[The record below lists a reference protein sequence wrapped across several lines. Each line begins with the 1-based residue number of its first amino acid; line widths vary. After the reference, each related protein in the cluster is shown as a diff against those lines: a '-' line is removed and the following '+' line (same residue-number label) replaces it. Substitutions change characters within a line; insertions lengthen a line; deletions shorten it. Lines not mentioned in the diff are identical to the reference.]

1 MDVAVDVAEGASSS
15 PSRLNP
21 VQTQNSIYPASSS
34 SPDSKLIILYILLY
48 HIILKNLKTFSEIC
62 NYLRLENDSK

>member
-34 SPDSKLIILYILLY
+34 SPDSKLIILYIY
-48 HIILKNLKTFSEIC
+48 IIFKNLKTFSEIC